1 MNLKLHLLHTSY
13 FQREIVMNRAE
24 NSIDVEKLIAESLI
38 KAGLINEEQLCF
50 VVKQQQIS
58 SKNLETILVEEGWV
72 KPQTITY
79 FKENLKDSL
88 EQQTAKE
95 LNNVTINLSAKR
107 AFRILLTIICFLT
120 SASLL
125 GQLSQ
130 RFLPD
135 FFLREAFAAAFN
147 LDGELNIP
155 AVYSALALLSCSI
168 ILSFIT
174 YIKNNRHDSYTAYW
188 GGLSIV
194 FAFLSFDELASL
206 HESMMYPV
214 RAALKTDGF
223 LYFAWVIPG
232 SIGVL
237 IFLLVFFKF
246 ITNLTMKTRNIFLIA
261 GTIYIAG
268 AIGCELVGGYIVS
281 MYSPQSI
288 FYVFEFTLEE
298 FLEQL
303 GVAIFIYG
311 LLSHISF
318 YAKDAFLKIKIPYR
332 DKIYATSI

>member
-1 MNLKLHLLHTSY
+1 MKK
-13 FQREIVMNRAE
+13 AE
-24 NSIDVEKLIAESLI
+24 NDIDVEKLLAESLI
-38 KAGLINEEQLCF
+38 KAGLINEKQLWS
-50 VVKQQQIS
+50 VDKQQQIS
-58 SKNLETILVEEGWV
+58 SKSLETILVEQGWV

-79 FKENLKDSL
+79 FKENLKDSF

-107 AFRILLTIICFLT
+107 VFRILLTIICFLT
-120 SASLL
+120 SVSLI

-130 RFLPD
+130 RYLPD
-135 FFLREAFAAAFN
+135 FFLRDGFARIFN
-147 LDGELNIP
+147 LDGEQNIP

-174 YIKNNRHDSYTAYW
+174 YIKKNRHDSYTPYW
-188 GGLSIV
+188 RGLSIV

-206 HESMMYPV
+206 HESIMYPV

-237 IFLLVFFKF
+237 IFLLVFLKF
-246 ITNLTMKTRNIFLIA
+246 ITNLTTKTRNIFLIA
-261 GTIYIAG
+261 GTTYIAG
-268 AIGCELVGGYIVS
+268 AIGCEMVGGYIVS
-281 MYSPQSI
+281 VYTRQSI

-311 LLSHISF
+311 LLSYIGF
-318 YAKDAFLKIKIPYR
+318 YAKDAFLKIKIPHKNR
-332 DKIYATSI
+332 IDVISI

>member
-1 MNLKLHLLHTSY
+1 MKK
-13 FQREIVMNRAE
+13 AE
-24 NSIDVEKLIAESLI
+24 NKIDVGELLTESLN
-38 KAGLINEEQLCF
+38 KAGLIDEEQLCS

-58 SKNLETILVEEGWV
+58 GKSLETILVEQGWV

-79 FKENLKDSL
+79 FKENLKESL

-95 LNNVTINLSAKR
+95 PNNLTINLSAKR
-107 AFRILLTIICFLT
+107 VLKILLTIICFLT
-120 SASLL
+120 SASLI

-135 FFLREAFAAAFN
+135 FFLRDALASAFN

-155 AVYSALALLSCSI
+155 TVYSALALLFCSL

-174 YIKNNRHDSYTAYW
+174 YIKKNRHDSYTRYW
-188 GGLSIV
+188 GGLSIL

-206 HESMMYPV
+206 HESMMQPV
-214 RAALKTDGF
+214 RTALGTGGF

-237 IFLLVFFKF
+237 IFLLVFLKF
-246 ITNLTMKTRNIFLIA
+246 ITNLTANTRNVFLIA
-261 GTIYIAG
+261 GTTYIAG
-268 AIGCELVGGYIVS
+268 AIGCELVGGYIFSV
-281 MYSPQSI
+281 YTAQSI
-288 FYVFEFTLEE
+288 FYVFEVTLEE

-311 LLSHISF
+311 LVSYISF
-318 YAKDAFLKIKIPYR
+318 YAKDAFFKIQIPCRNSRLFYLL
-332 DKIYATSI
+332 T